1 MTRRY
6 LAGQYNV
13 GLESEDVEQEVT
25 EVKQAEAQDEGAET
39 LETELLEV
47 QESAA
52 EGEDREEA
60 INNAEAV
67 AEELEEDLEDV
78 TVAAEAGGL
87 DAVAASILA
96 RSVNGKLSSI
106 GMSPVRFPATESFGG
121 TSGRVGATAIAQ
133 EAIGEKIAEIWKAI
147 VAAIKKAVQWAK
159 DHFNKVFGTYER
171 ISKRARALQVRA
183 EDQKG
188 TAEAK
193 DFENDRLFAALC
205 VNKAVNV
212 DTLID
217 AFRDKRDLTQL
228 ANSFES
234 LVSKLK
240 DFDPTAENA
249 DLSAIASEGARFLE
263 AVRKDGALTEQ
274 VPASDEDK
282 YVEGFVTVTSKEM
295 PGNKCKL
302 ASYTVP
308 DKKTT
313 DIEKAVGIHAYRL
326 APFNTKLDVKGKKL
340 PTLAADKVE
349 ELTVA
354 IGAFAQHAIK
364 LRGDNEKIFKE
375 KIFKALD
382 EMAKVADKLSKE
394 VQNVAV
400 AEQGRQMARVFT
412 NLYRI
417 MLSGLLSM
425 NTYDVQLAKSCLD
438 YAELSL
444 KQYK

>member
-1 MTRRY
+1 MARRY
-6 LAGQYNV
+6 FAGQYNV

-25 EVKQAEAQDEGAET
+25 KVEAQDKGAET

-47 QESAA
+47 QDSAA

-60 INNAEAV
+60 IGNAEAV

-133 EAIGEKIAEIWKAI
+133 EAIGEKIADIWKAI

-159 DHFNKVFGTYER
+159 DHYNKVFGTYER

-183 EDQKG
+183 EG
-188 TAEAK
+188 ETGVAEAK
-193 DFENDRLFAALC
+193 DFENERVFAALC

-212 DTLID
+212 DILIGS
-217 AFRDKRDLTQL
+217 FRDDRHLTQL
-228 ANSFES
+228 ANHFES

-249 DLSAIASEGARFLE
+249 NISGIASEGASFLE
-263 AVRKDGALTEQ
+263 SVRKNGALTEK
-274 VPASDEDK
+274 VPASDKDK
-282 YVEGFVTVTSKEM
+282 YVEGLVTVTSKEM
-295 PGNKCKL
+295 PGNKCML
-302 ASYTVP
+302 ASYTEA
-308 DKKTT
+308 DEKTT
-313 DIEKAVGIHAYRL
+313 DIEKAVGIRTYRL
-326 APFNTKLDVKGKKL
+326 VPFNAKLDIKGKKL
-340 PTLAADKVE
+340 PTLAANKVE

-354 IGAFAQHAIK
+354 IDAFAQRAIK
-364 LRGDNEKIFKE
+364 LRGDNEKIFK
-375 KIFKALD
+375 ALED
-382 EMAKVADKLSKE
+382 MAKVADMLSKE
-394 VQNVAV
+394 VQDAESTDVAK
-400 AEQGRQMARVFT
+400 QGRQMARVFT
-412 NLYRI
+412 NLNRI
-417 MLSGLLSM
+417 MGGSMQAM

-444 KQYK
+444 KQYKSTNK

>member
-1 MTRRY
+1 MARRY
-6 LAGQYNV
+6 YAGQYNV
-13 GLESEDVEQEVT
+13 GLESEDVEQ

-47 QESAA
+47 QDSAA

-60 INNAEAV
+60 IDNAKAV
-67 AEELEEDLEDV
+67 AKELEEDLEDV

-133 EAIGEKIAEIWKAI
+133 EAIGEKIANIWKAI
-147 VAAIKKAVQWAK
+147 VAAIKKAVQWARE
-159 DHFNKVFGTYER
+159 HYNKVFGAYER
-171 ISKRARALQVRA
+171 ISKRARALQIRA
-183 EDQKG
+183 EGENG

-212 DTLID
+212 DILIGTLRVD
-217 AFRDKRDLTQL
+217 RGLSHL
-228 ANSFES
+228 ADDFES

-249 DLSAIASEGARFLE
+249 DISGIVSKGASFLE
-263 AVRKDGALTEQ
+263 SIRKDGDLTEK
-274 VPASDEDK
+274 VTAADKDK
-282 YVEGFVTVTSKEM
+282 YTEGLVTVTSKEM

-302 ASYTVP
+302 ASYTVA
-308 DKKTT
+308 DEKTT
-313 DIEKAVGIHAYRL
+313 DIEKAVGIVVYYL
-326 APFNTKLDVKGKKL
+326 APFNPMLDVKGKKL
-340 PTLAADKVE
+340 PTLAANKVE
-349 ELTVA
+349 ELADA
-354 IGAFAQHAIK
+354 IDAFAQRSIK
-364 LRGDNEKIFKE
+364 LRDDNEKV
-375 KIFKALD
+375 FKAMM
-382 EMAKVADKLSKE
+382 EMSKAADKLSKE
-394 VQNVAV
+394 VEDSESPDVAK
-400 AEQGRQMARVFT
+400 QSRQMANVFT

-417 MLSGLLSM
+417 MGGGMLSM
-425 NTYDVQLAKSCLD
+425 YTYDVQLAKSCLD

>member
-1 MTRRY
+1 MARRY
-6 LAGQYNV
+6 YAGQYNV
-13 GLESEDVEQEVT
+13 GLESEDVEQ

-47 QESAA
+47 QDSAA

-60 INNAEAV
+60 IDNAKAV
-67 AEELEEDLEDV
+67 AKELEEDLEDV

-133 EAIGEKIAEIWKAI
+133 EAIGEKIANIWKAI
-147 VAAIKKAVQWAK
+147 VAAIKKAVQWARE
-159 DHFNKVFGTYER
+159 HYNKVFGAYER
-171 ISKRARALQVRA
+171 ISKRARALQIRA
-183 EDQKG
+183 EGENG

-212 DTLID
+212 DILIGTLRVD
-217 AFRDKRDLTQL
+217 RGLSHL
-228 ANSFES
+228 ADDFES

-249 DLSAIASEGARFLE
+249 DISGIASKGASFLE
-263 AVRKDGALTEQ
+263 SIRNDGDLTEK
-274 VPASDEDK
+274 VTAADKDK
-282 YVEGFVTVTSKEM
+282 YTEGLVTVTSKEM

-302 ASYTVP
+302 ASYTVA
-308 DKKTT
+308 DEKTT
-313 DIEKAVGIHAYRL
+313 DIEKAVGIHVYYL
-326 APFNTKLDVKGKKL
+326 APFNPKLDVKGKKL
-340 PTLAADKVE
+340 PTLAVNKVE
-349 ELTVA
+349 ELTDA
-354 IGAFAQHAIK
+354 IDAFAQRSIK
-364 LRGDNEKIFKE
+364 LRGDNEKV
-375 KIFKALD
+375 FKAMID
-382 EMAKVADKLSKE
+382 MWKAADKLSNK
-394 VQNVAV
+394 VQGSESPDVAK
-400 AEQGRQMARVFT
+400 QSRQMSNVFT

-417 MLSGLLSM
+417 MGGGMLSM
-425 NTYDVQLAKSCLD
+425 YTYDVQLAKSCLD